1 MTPDEKAHADA
12 TAILRE
18 DDPRTPAEQQALDAI
33 ARYRWVPVHARDWNT
48 AIVRLISI
56 AGLLRD
62 KHHEAEMDRAALVM
76 TEATARD
83 CRLDAQHISALD
95 SLVEQAARR
104 LDAGD
109 APDDVAAWL
118 REQRSV
124 LIKAIDN
131 AKRAHLTSDTP
142 AGVHI

>member
-12 TAILRE
+12 AGILRE

-33 ARYRWVPVHARDWNT
+33 AKYRWVPVHARDWNT

-62 KHHEAEMDRAALVM
+62 KHHEAKMDRAAVVM
-76 TEATARD
+76 AEATARD
-83 CRLDAQHISALD
+83 RRLDAQHISALD

-109 APDDVAAWL
+109 APGAVAVWL
-118 REQRSV
+118 REQRAA
-124 LIKAIDN
+124 LMEAADR
-131 AKRAHLTSDTP
+131 AKHAHLKSD
-142 AGVHI
+142 AGASR